1 MAEELDH
8 GMGRVGHIS
17 KAEGGAE
24 ISERLSKK
32 DIVGKVA
39 LLLLLAGWQQ
49 GVWVLNIFARIMPKG
64 DFVACLQ

>member
-8 GMGRVGHIS
+8 GMGRVGHLS
-17 KAEGGAE
+17 EAEGGAE

-32 DIVGKVA
+32 DTVGKVA

-49 GVWVLNIFARIMPKG
+49 GCKVFE
-64 DFVACLQ
+64 C